1 MLFLFIQILFLEIPN
16 HQTWI
21 ISYLKLMLLNPGL
34 YLFELHQ
41 LFIFTTTLI
50 IYMFKIDINKKH
62 TFETSYNG
70 RVELNASIVDWDFV
84 KIDDRN
90 YHIIRNNKSYHA
102 ELIII
107 DRKQKKLELKI
118 NGKFYSVEVKD
129 KLDLLLEKLGINGSS
144 RSIVKQVK
152 APMPGL
158 ILSINAIEGEK
169 VKMGDALLVL
179 EAMKME
185 NIIKSPADGVI
196 KKIEV
201 YVGDSVEK
209 NQVLVQF

>member
-1 MLFLFIQILFLEIPN
+1 
-16 HQTWI
+16 
-21 ISYLKLMLLNPGL
+21 
-34 YLFELHQ
+34 
-41 LFIFTTTLI
+41 
-50 IYMFKIDINKKH
+50 MFKIDINKEH

-185 NIIKSPADGVI
+185 NIIKSPADGII
-196 KKIEV
+196 KKVDV

>member
-1 MLFLFIQILFLEIPN
+1 MDQFI
-16 HQTWI
+16 
-21 ISYLKLMLLNPGL
+21 LLNDAIKSRFIG
-34 YLFELHQ
+34 FELRQ
-41 LFIFTTTLI
+41 LYIFTTTLI
-50 IYMFKIDINKKH
+50 IYMFKIVINKEH

-70 RVELNASIVDWDFV
+70 SVELNASIVEWDFV
-84 KIDDRN
+84 KIDNRN

-107 DRKQKKLELKI
+107 NRKQKKLEIKI
-118 NGKFYSVEVKD
+118 NGRFYSVEVKD

-158 ILSINAIEGEK
+158 ILSINAVEGEK
-169 VKMGDALLVL
+169 VKMGDAILAL

-185 NIIKSPADGVI
+185 NIIKSPCDGVI
-196 KKIEV
+196 KKVDVSE
-201 YVGDSVEK
+201 GDSVEK

>member
-1 MLFLFIQILFLEIPN
+1 
-16 HQTWI
+16 
-21 ISYLKLMLLNPGL
+21 
-34 YLFELHQ
+34 
-41 LFIFTTTLI
+41 
-50 IYMFKIDINKKH
+50 MFKIDINKKH

-185 NIIKSPADGVI
+185 NIIKSPADGII
-196 KKIEV
+196 KKVDV

>member
-1 MLFLFIQILFLEIPN
+1 
-16 HQTWI
+16 
-21 ISYLKLMLLNPGL
+21 
-34 YLFELHQ
+34 
-41 LFIFTTTLI
+41 
-50 IYMFKIDINKKH
+50 MFKIDINKEH

-70 RVELNASIVDWDFV
+70 YVELNASIVEWDFV

-107 DRKQKKLELKI
+107 DRKQKKLALKI
-118 NGKFYSVEVKD
+118 NGRVYSVEAKD
-129 KLDLLLEKLGINGSS
+129 KLDLLLEKLGINGSN

-158 ILSINAIEGEK
+158 ILSINVVEGEK
-169 VKMGDALLVL
+169 VKMGNAILVL

-185 NIIKSPADGVI
+185 NIIKSPCDGVI
-196 KKIEV
+196 KKVGVSE
-201 YVGDSVEK
+201 GDSVEK

>member
-1 MLFLFIQILFLEIPN
+1 
-16 HQTWI
+16 
-21 ISYLKLMLLNPGL
+21 
-34 YLFELHQ
+34 
-41 LFIFTTTLI
+41 
-50 IYMFKIDINKKH
+50 MFKIDINKEH
-62 TFETSYNG
+62 TFKTSYNG
-70 RVELNASIVDWDFV
+70 QVELNASIIDWDFV

-107 DRKQKKLELKI
+107 DRKQKKLVLKI
-118 NGKFYSVEVKD
+118 NGRVYSVEVKD
-129 KLDLLLEKLGINGSS
+129 KLDLLLEKLGINGSN

-158 ILSINAIEGEK
+158 ILSINAVEGKK
-169 VKMGDALLVL
+169 VKMGDTVLVL

-185 NIIKSPADGVI
+185 NIIKSPSNGII
-196 KKIEV
+196 KKVNVSE
-201 YVGDSVEK
+201 GDSVEK